1 MLGRRELS
9 RSEKLGARCSTVA
22 RLEARARPT
31 RSLYLSAGAVG
42 GCGTTL
48 VMPPP
53 LTSAFSTLAAWNERP
68 RDLTTGAS
76 IRAVWMARVTF
87 RSW

>member
-1 MLGRRELS
+1 MRVILCRRVPS

-22 RLEARARPT
+22 RLDARARPT
-31 RSLYLSAGAVG
+31 RSLYLSAGAEG

-53 LTSAFSTLAAWNERP
+53 LASAFSTLTAWNDRP

-76 IRAVWMARVTF
+76 IRALWIGGQG
-87 RSW
+87 